1 MKLHR
6 MMGIEPETRVVALTG
21 GGGKTTSLLALA
33 AEARDSGLRAAVLTT
48 THIFPPRRD
57 GFELLLSDDFA
68 AAAEL
73 AWRKGQAVVAGKL
86 ASDGRLLKPEQE
98 MWDYLLRQADA
109 VYVEADGSRG
119 LPLKYPAS
127 WEPALPQEAE
137 QALLLCG
144 LSALDKPFDEYCHR
158 AELARQEL
166 GLSEELID
174 EDVMARVL
182 SAGYGRF
189 RPTVIINQA
198 DTETLAARGRKLAR
212 LLAERGLVQSRVI
225 SLHNVLDQLG
235 YAY

>member
-68 AAAEL
+68 AAERAWDKGL
-73 AWRKGQAVVAGKL
+73 AVAAGKI
-86 ASDGRLLKPEQE
+86 APDGRLLRPAPG
-98 MWDYLLRQADA
+98 MWDYLLRKADA

-119 LPLKYPAS
+119 LPLKYPAA

-137 QALLLCG
+137 QVLLLCG
-144 LSALDKPFDEYCHR
+144 LSALDKPLDEYCHR

-166 GLSEELID
+166 GLAERLID
-174 EDVMARVL
+174 EDAMERIL

-198 DTETLAARGRKLAR
+198 DTEALAARGRKLAR
-212 LLAERGLVQSRVI
+212 LLAERGLNSSAVL
-225 SLHNVLDQLG
+225 SLHNVLDELG

>member
-1 MKLHR
+1 MKLHC
-6 MMGIEPETRVVALTG
+6 MMGIKPEARVTALVG

-33 AEARDSGLRAAVLTT
+33 KEAREAGKRTAVLTT
-48 THIFPPRRD
+48 THIRPPRRD
-57 GFELLLSDDFA
+57 GFALLLSVDPD
-68 AAAEL
+68 AAEL

-86 ASDGRLLKPEQE
+86 ASDGRLPKPEQE

-158 AELARQEL
+158 AELARKEL
-166 GLSEELID
+166 GLTEELID
-174 EDVMARVL
+174 EDVMARIL
-182 SAGYGRF
+182 SAGYGRSGP
-189 RPTVIINQA
+189 RSSSTRRIQRRWQPGGESWPGCWRNGA
-198 DTETLAARGRKLAR
+198 
-212 LLAERGLVQSRVI
+212 
-225 SLHNVLDQLG
+225 
-235 YAY
+235 

>member
-1 MKLHR
+1 MKLHC
-6 MMGIEPETRVVALTG
+6 MMGIKPEARVTALVG

-33 AEARDSGLRAAVLTT
+33 KEAREAGKRTAVLTT
-48 THIFPPRRD
+48 THIRPPRRD
-57 GFELLLSDDFA
+57 GFALLLSFDPD
-68 AAAEL
+68 AAEQ

-166 GLSEELID
+166 GLAERLID
-174 EDVMARVL
+174 EDAMARVL

-212 LLAERGLVQSRVI
+212 LLAERGLIQSKVI